1 MFSVDLE
8 SVQRSYLRVCS
19 VHTWECAVFILE
31 SVQCS
36 DLRVCRWLDRRV
48 GNPHAGS
55 QLSRLTPSTLGNIQ
69 AHSGTSLDIL
79 GTEESSVPRMSSDVP
94 SVRITNIK
102 DSCPQWGTFDDQC
115 QDWGRHPW
123 TLPLNAYPVPLGTLK
138 AYPWPPATLKAYPLT
153 PWDPEY
159 LPLDPLG
166 PEGLSLTPLDRELEL
181 RIKSRTFLG
190 QFVLVWQNSNIE
202 LNQIGYR
209 PPLFCDKNLAIPKVF
224 VFLYIW
230 YF

>member
-1 MFSVDLE
+1 MLCSVWTW
-8 SVQRSYLRVCS
+8 RVCS

-36 DLRVCRWLDRRV
+36 YLRVCRWLDRRV

-190 QFVLVWQNSNIE
+190 QFVLVKINLGSAQLINKDNLS
-202 LNQIGYR
+202 
-209 PPLFCDKNLAIPKVF
+209 PLWALAKRQPITLK
-224 VFLYIW
+224 YIW
-230 YF
+230 LKYGIMCIL